1 MPNSQ
6 LFDQTID
13 MLTRHSISSKAMSP
27 TQRAYKLLGAAKKML
42 ASDGSPEWCADIERI
57 QLGIESKQ
65 SVHH

>member
-13 MLTRHSISSKAMSP
+13 MLTRQSINSRAMSP
-27 TQRAYKLLGAAKKML
+27 SQRAHRLLGAAKKML
-42 ASDGSPEWCADIERI
+42 AADGSPEWCADIERI

-65 SVHH
+65 SVRH